1 MRKSGSFVRSGGQL
15 TLLHRTGPARAAEV
29 PAAKFPTP
37 ATSGATKSRRKVVVK
52 GRAGIQTTDQRSNE
66 SHE

>member
-15 TLLHRTGPARAAEV
+15 TLLHRTAPAGEL

-37 ATSGATKSRRKVVVK
+37 ALSGATKRRRHVVVK
-52 GRAGIQTTDQRSNE
+52 DRSGIQTTDHTE
-66 SHE
+66 